1 MPHPAAG
8 VKGVARRPTASGRN
22 LHPGPGL
29 ARQMDMTRAL
39 TLMTILAAATGCSD
53 DDAIDSDE
61 AARRAYLGL
70 DVSIGVSLNLGFDGF
85 NAASSA
91 NIPPQMTAG
100 VASGMLTISG
110 QVDQGAS
117 TNKGMRL
124 QVGMVDYSDG
134 VLVVMDGD
142 EEIEV
147 DLTYATSAVVEEQPA
162 LDLQLRDIPNGT
174 FTGTLAGTYQI
185 SGDISGDVTLALTMS
200 GAIQDDGTGDVIRVP
215 GSTTI
220 SGTATSGDGLYTV
233 AITR

>member
-1 MPHPAAG
+1 
-8 VKGVARRPTASGRN
+8 
-22 LHPGPGL
+22 
-29 ARQMDMTRAL
+29 MDMTRAL

>member
-1 MPHPAAG
+1 
-8 VKGVARRPTASGRN
+8 
-22 LHPGPGL
+22 
-29 ARQMDMTRAL
+29 MDMTRAL

-100 VASGMLTISG
+100 VASGTLTISG

-162 LDLQLRDIPNGT
+162 LDLQLRDILNGT

-233 AITR
+233 SITR

>member
-1 MPHPAAG
+1 
-8 VKGVARRPTASGRN
+8 
-22 LHPGPGL
+22 
-29 ARQMDMTRAL
+29 MDMTRAL
-39 TLMTILAAATGCSD
+39 TLIAMLAAAAGCSD

-85 NAASSA
+85 NAANSA

-100 VASGMLTISG
+100 VASGTLTISG

-142 EEIEV
+142 EELEV
-147 DLTYATSAVVEEQPA
+147 DLTYATSAVVDAQPA
-162 LDLQLRDIPNGT
+162 LDLQLRDLPNGT

-200 GAIQDDGTGDVIRVP
+200 GAIQDDGAGDVIRVP

>member
-1 MPHPAAG
+1 
-8 VKGVARRPTASGRN
+8 
-22 LHPGPGL
+22 
-29 ARQMDMTRAL
+29 MDMTRAL

-142 EEIEV
+142 EELEV

-233 AITR
+233 SITR

>member
-1 MPHPAAG
+1 
-8 VKGVARRPTASGRN
+8 
-22 LHPGPGL
+22 
-29 ARQMDMTRAL
+29 
-39 TLMTILAAATGCSD
+39 MTILAAATGCSD

-142 EEIEV
+142 EELEV
-147 DLTYATSAVVEEQPA
+147 DLTYATSAVVDAQPA

>member
-1 MPHPAAG
+1 MKA
-8 VKGVARRPTASGRN
+8 
-22 LHPGPGL
+22 
-29 ARQMDMTRAL
+29 
-39 TLMTILAAATGCSD
+39 
-53 DDAIDSDE
+53 
-61 AARRAYLGL
+61 
-70 DVSIGVSLNLGFDGF
+70 
-85 NAASSA
+85 NAANSA

-100 VASGMLTISG
+100 VASGTLTISG

>member
-1 MPHPAAG
+1 
-8 VKGVARRPTASGRN
+8 
-22 LHPGPGL
+22 
-29 ARQMDMTRAL
+29 
-39 TLMTILAAATGCSD
+39 MTILAAATGCSD

-100 VASGMLTISG
+100 VASGTLTISG

-142 EEIEV
+142 EELEV
-147 DLTYATSAVVEEQPA
+147 DLTYATSAVVDAQPA

-200 GAIQDDGTGDVIRVP
+200 GAIQDDGNGDVIRVP

>member
-1 MPHPAAG
+1 
-8 VKGVARRPTASGRN
+8 
-22 LHPGPGL
+22 
-29 ARQMDMTRAL
+29 MDMTRAL

-142 EEIEV
+142 EELEV
-147 DLTYATSAVVEEQPA
+147 DLTYATSAVVDAQPA

-200 GAIQDDGTGDVIRVP
+200 GAIQDDGNGDVIRVP

>member
-1 MPHPAAG
+1 
-8 VKGVARRPTASGRN
+8 
-22 LHPGPGL
+22 
-29 ARQMDMTRAL
+29 
-39 TLMTILAAATGCSD
+39 MTILAAATGCSD

>member
-1 MPHPAAG
+1 MVPRPWAA
-8 VKGVARRPTASGRN
+8 ARPSGRN
-22 LHPGPGL
+22 LHPGAGL
-29 ARQMDMTRAL
+29 ARQRFMTRAL
-39 TLMTILAAATGCSD
+39 TLIAILAAAAGCSD

-70 DVSIGVSLNLGFDGF
+70 DGSIGVSLGLGFDGF

-91 NIPPQMTAG
+91 NIPPQMATG
-100 VASGMLTISG
+100 VASGTLTISG

-124 QVGMVDYSDG
+124 EVGMVDYSDG
-134 VLVVMDGD
+134 VLTVMDGD
-142 EEIEV
+142 EMIEV
-147 DLTYATSAVVEEQPA
+147 DLTYATSAVIEEQPA
-162 LDLQLRDIPNGT
+162 LDLSLRDIPNGT

-185 SGDISGDVTLALTMS
+185 SGDISGEVTLALTMS

>member
-1 MPHPAAG
+1 
-8 VKGVARRPTASGRN
+8 
-22 LHPGPGL
+22 
-29 ARQMDMTRAL
+29 MDMTRAL

-147 DLTYATSAVVEEQPA
+147 DLTYATSAVVDAQPA

>member
-1 MPHPAAG
+1 
-8 VKGVARRPTASGRN
+8 
-22 LHPGPGL
+22 
-29 ARQMDMTRAL
+29 MDMTRAL

-147 DLTYATSAVVEEQPA
+147 DLTYATSAVVDAQPA

-233 AITR
+233 SITR